1 MATTQRP
8 HDDLEAQT
16 VDVEELEARV
26 DALSKGLAAAR
37 ESDDELKDDLEAERQ
52 ERRRLQETT
61 ERAVEILD
69 SHGEPVTIARLVG
82 TVVRLGARDEYRFE
96 TIVRVAQQHIDEEC
110 GGADR

>member
-37 ESDDELKDDLEAERQ
+37 ESDDELKDDLDE
-52 ERRRLQETT
+52 LQETT

-82 TVVRLGARDEYRFE
+82 TVVRLGARDEHRFE

-110 GGADR
+110 GGVDR

>member
-1 MATTQRP
+1 MTANTQPTETR
-8 HDDLEAQT
+8 AQT
-16 VDVEELEARV
+16 TNDSFQTDVSA
-26 DALSKGLAAAR
+26 
-37 ESDDELKDDLEAERQ
+37 
-52 ERRRLQETT
+52 LQEMT

-110 GGADR
+110 GGVDR

>member
-1 MATTQRP
+1 MAANTQPTETR
-8 HDDLEAQT
+8 AQT
-16 VDVEELEARV
+16 TNDSFQTDVSA
-26 DALSKGLAAAR
+26 
-37 ESDDELKDDLEAERQ
+37 
-52 ERRRLQETT
+52 LQEAT

-110 GGADR
+110 GGVDQ

>member
-1 MATTQRP
+1 MTASTQPTETR
-8 HDDLEAQT
+8 AQT
-16 VDVEELEARV
+16 TNGSFQTDVSA
-26 DALSKGLAAAR
+26 
-37 ESDDELKDDLEAERQ
+37 
-52 ERRRLQETT
+52 LQEMT

-110 GGADR
+110 GGVDR